1 MLQHPGWVPNTDQEP
16 MKKSKTQAQ
25 EGNDKTLIEDIHQI
39 NKISLGE
46 GAATCLVCGSFLRVG
61 ETVVAYV
68 FRPAGEV
75 VFQIGYVLCGTD
87 RDEYQSEFTLGV
99 RELLVEGRVGWCSD
113 GATQSSWPVLLAP
126 EVLGVSAA
134 ATKSIRCATADGHVK
149 PGALNAGG
157 EVGR

>member
-1 MLQHPGWVPNTDQEP
+1 MEESNPINQE
-16 MKKSKTQAQ
+16 TVGAQ
-25 EGNDKTLIEDIHQI
+25 LTEEISQIECV
-39 NKISLGE
+39 SLGE
-46 GAATCLVCGSFLRVG
+46 GAATCLVCGSFLREG

-75 VFQIGYVLCGTD
+75 VFQIGHVLCGAD
-87 RDEYQSEFTLGV
+87 RDEYSSVFTLGV

-134 ATKSIRCATADGHVK
+134 ATKSIRWCATADGQVK
-149 PGALNAGG
+149 PDVLNAEH